1 MIRRTIQTITGVAL
15 FAAFCW
21 YIRPRRRFHRRR
33 L

>member
-1 MIRRTIQTITGVAL
+1 MIGRVVQTLTGCVL

-33 L
+33 R